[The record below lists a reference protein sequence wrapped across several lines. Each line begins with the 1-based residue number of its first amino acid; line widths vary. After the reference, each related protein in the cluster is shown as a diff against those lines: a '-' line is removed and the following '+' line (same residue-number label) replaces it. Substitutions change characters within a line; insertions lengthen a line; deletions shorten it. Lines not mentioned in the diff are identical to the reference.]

1 MAGKTLTVAKK
12 TKALETLPCIKYFY
26 GDSNISLVPQ
36 ISQLKLPT
44 PTPETQLQLSLWE
57 KTPEVKNL
65 ISSCHNKYLSN
76 QI

>member
-1 MAGKTLTVAKK
+1 MLMTASSKLIAKK

-57 KTPEVKNL
+57 KTP
-65 ISSCHNKYLSN
+65 
-76 QI
+76 